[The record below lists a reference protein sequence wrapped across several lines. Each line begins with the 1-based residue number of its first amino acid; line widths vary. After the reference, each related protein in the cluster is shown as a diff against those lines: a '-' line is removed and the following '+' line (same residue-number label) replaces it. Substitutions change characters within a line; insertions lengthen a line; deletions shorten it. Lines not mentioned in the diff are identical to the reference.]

1 MFWAYAK
8 HEQEK
13 EDIIQLIVNEALNQ
27 NTTFSIQLDDDF
39 SDDEIEEIEREVYR
53 RLGYLNYG

>member
-27 NTTFSIQLDDDF
+27 NTSFSIQLDDDF
-39 SDDEIEEIEREVYR
+39 SDDEIEEIEKEVYR

>member
-27 NTTFSIQLDDDF
+27 NTAFSIQLDDDF

-53 RLGYLNYG
+53 RFEYLNYG

>member
-1 MFWAYAK
+1 MFFAYAK

-13 EDIIQLIVNEALNQ
+13 EDIIQLIVNKALNQ
-27 NTTFSIQLDDDF
+27 NTSFSIQLDDDF
-39 SDDEIEEIEREVYR
+39 SDDEIKEIEREVYR

>member
-13 EDIIQLIVNEALNQ
+13 EDIIQQIVNAALNGDTEFFVQ
-27 NTTFSIQLDDDF
+27 FDDDY
-39 SDDEIEEIEREVYR
+39 SDAELKEIEEEVR
-53 RLGYLNYG
+53 RRINGD

>member
-13 EDIIQLIVNEALNQ
+13 EDIIQQIVNAALNGDAEFFVQ
-27 NTTFSIQLDDDF
+27 FDDDY
-39 SDDEIEEIEREVYR
+39 SDAELKEIEEEVR
-53 RLGYLNYG
+53 RRIGSH